1 MKNITRETKKNENQT
16 DFEKKLKEAVTDMWV
31 TFNKSK
37 ENRQFVLD
45 GFDKIKEQ
53 FADNPNIVEY
63 FENIRKAFLESEVK
77 IRSKN

>member
-1 MKNITRETKKNENQT
+1 MKNITRKTKKTENQT
-16 DFEKKLKEAVTDMWV
+16 DFEKKLKEAVIDMWV
-31 TFNKSK
+31 TFNESK

-53 FADNPNIVEY
+53 FADRQNIVEY

>member
-1 MKNITRETKKNENQT
+1 
-16 DFEKKLKEAVTDMWV
+16 MWV
-31 TFNKSK
+31 TFNESK

-53 FADNPNIVEY
+53 FADRQNIVEY

>member
-1 MKNITRETKKNENQT
+1 MKKRIKKTKNRT
-16 DFEKKLKEAVTDMWV
+16 DFEEKIKEAIVEMWV

-53 FADNPNIVEY
+53 FGDRQNIVEY
-63 FENIRKAFLESEVK
+63 FENIRQSFLKAEAENK
-77 IRSKN
+77 K

>member
-1 MKNITRETKKNENQT
+1 MKKGIKKTENQT
-16 DFEKKLKEAVTDMWV
+16 DFEKKLKEVVVEMWV

-53 FADNPNIVEY
+53 FADNANIVEY
-63 FENIRKAFLESEVK
+63 FENIKQAFLKSEVK
-77 IRSKN
+77 K